1 MSLLSAAEN
10 GDSFPIVQQY
20 KLAKLLLLNANY
32 SSV

>member
-10 GDSFPIVQQY
+10 GDYFPLVQQY
-20 KLAKLLLLNANY
+20 KLSKFLLLKANY